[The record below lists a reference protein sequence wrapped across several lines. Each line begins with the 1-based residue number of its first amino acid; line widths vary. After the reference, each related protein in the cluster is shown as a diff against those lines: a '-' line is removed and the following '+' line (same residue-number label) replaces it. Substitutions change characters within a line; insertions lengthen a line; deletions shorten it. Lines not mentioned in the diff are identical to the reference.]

1 MSRDS
6 SEFGEEH
13 LQDTRRLRSG
23 ENYLKPID
31 FDMLYRISTEST
43 QLTVFGCF
51 SCVFLVVI
59 GNICMFLVNFRFVL
73 SFCIVRLVSRVDSSL
88 GHEGRE
94 ATCRFDPWWQNGGVL
109 QTSTTSAYQGA
120 TPYYIIAVYQGMS
133 RRQGLNNFEHV

>member
-1 MSRDS
+1 M
-6 SEFGEEH
+6 EFGEEH
-13 LQDTRRLRSG
+13 LEDTRRLRSG
-23 ENYLKPID
+23 KNFLKPID
-31 FDMLYRISTEST
+31 FDMLYRVSTEST
-43 QLTVFGCF
+43 QGLTVSGCF

-73 SFCIVRLVSRVDSSL
+73 SFCIVDSSL

-109 QTSTTSAYQGA
+109 QTGITSTTSTTSTHQGA
-120 TPYYIIAVYQGMS
+120 TSYYTIAVYQGMS